1 VILIPQHL
9 LQVLERK
16 GPLFYNPA
24 PEISHNADRLKPSRA
39 RAETIRARLGDWI
52 RKLGVDDPEG
62 QSTHAWAHLMIAD
75 RAGIA
80 EKMAPAMQG
89 QLDVDVAGQFNF
101 DTPLHY
107 TATITSK
114 GRMASALISDVKT
127 ELEGERMATVSSDG
141 AMVRAT

>member
-1 VILIPQHL
+1 MILIPQHL

-16 GPLFYNPA
+16 GPLFYNPT

-39 RAETIRARLGDWI
+39 RAETTRARLGDWI

-80 EKMAPAMQG
+80 EKISDAITGHAQQPLGAP
-89 QLDVDVAGQFNF
+89 
-101 DTPLHY
+101 
-107 TATITSK
+107 
-114 GRMASALISDVKT
+114 MASPAVEDTARALEKFPRYEVGET
-127 ELEGERMATVSSDG
+127 EDSLGS
-141 AMVRAT
+141 RAVEKAV

>member
-1 VILIPQHL
+1 
-9 LQVLERK
+9 
-16 GPLFYNPA
+16 
-24 PEISHNADRLKPSRA
+24 
-39 RAETIRARLGDWI
+39 
-52 RKLGVDDPEG
+52 
-62 QSTHAWAHLMIAD
+62 MIAD